1 MGALFY
7 IAQMS
12 EPPREEEQFRP
23 RGAVAFFAAMLVFF
37 AVLWLLFYGLMIH
50 RH

>member
-1 MGALFY
+1 MSPLFY
-7 IAQMS
+7 IPQMS
-12 EPPREEEQFRP
+12 EPSREEEQFRP

-37 AVLWLLFYGLMIH
+37 AVVWALFYGLMIH